1 MGGNIQAI
9 QLNTINSEE
18 EFVEESLLKP
28 LASTFNR
35 NYIPLVCYSLNYP
48 IFIWYSYLVE
58 FS

>member
-48 IFIWYSYLVE
+48 IFI
-58 FS
+58 